1 MGVLAIQ
8 SSASTLCRDGISRA
22 GPIDV
27 ATARICP
34 SAGCET
40 GRRDPADRPGKPEPG
55 PADSDRSDQRCRST
69 RVSAWASDREAART
83 LPVVHRP
90 APPSAPAAARD
101 DFQRALYYQRAGD
114 FERSLTLYRA
124 VLQGDELNVEAHNN
138 LGMLYIDKGLSED
151 AVAEF
156 HRALSIAP
164 RYLRAHNNL
173 GVTLLELGRSDA
185 ARAEFRAVLMI
196 DPRNIDALVNLALA
210 QRAAGEPG
218 GARATLTRALAL
230 DPHNAAA
237 HYNLGLQFEDSGDAL
252 PAVEHYEAFL
262 QYAGPEYAGRAPDV
276 RARIAALDARRR

>member
-1 MGVLAIQ
+1 
-8 SSASTLCRDGISRA
+8 
-22 GPIDV
+22 
-27 ATARICP
+27 
-34 SAGCET
+34 
-40 GRRDPADRPGKPEPG
+40 
-55 PADSDRSDQRCRST
+55 
-69 RVSAWASDREAART
+69 

-138 LGMLYIDKGLSED
+138 LGMLYRDKGLSED
-151 AVAEF
+151 AVGEF

-210 QRAAGEPG
+210 QRAAGEPAE
-218 GARATLTRALAL
+218 ARATLTRALAL